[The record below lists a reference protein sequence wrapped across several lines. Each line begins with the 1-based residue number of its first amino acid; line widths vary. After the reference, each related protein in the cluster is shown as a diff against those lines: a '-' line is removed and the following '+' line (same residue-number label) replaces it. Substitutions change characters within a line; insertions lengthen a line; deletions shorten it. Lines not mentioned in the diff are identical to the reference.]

1 VKQPA
6 ALTSAKGDQKPT
18 PLFHGKQAT
27 DDVAAAL
34 FHVTQSCDP
43 AQLRFGP
50 MSAKTFHV
58 KQSAALT
65 SAKGDQNPMPLFH
78 GKQATDDVAAAL
90 FHVTQLSEPAQHRLG
105 LRSEP

>member
-1 VKQPA
+1 VRQ
-6 ALTSAKGDQKPT
+6 LSHSAEPV
-18 PLFHGKQAT
+18 AT
-27 DDVAAAL
+27 L

-43 AQLRFGP
+43 AQQRLAL

-65 SAKGDQNPMPLFH
+65 STKEGQKPMPLFH
-78 GKQATDDVAAAL
+78 VKQAADDVAAAL
-90 FHVTQLSEPAQHRLG
+90 FHVTHLPEPTQHRLG

>member
-1 VKQPA
+1 MRQ
-6 ALTSAKGDQKPT
+6 LSHSAELYG
-18 PLFHGKQAT
+18 PLFHVTQWTYAQTAT
-27 DDVAAAL
+27 L

-65 SAKGDQNPMPLFH
+65 STKEGQKPMPLFH
-78 GKQATDDVAAAL
+78 GKQATVELAAAL

>member
-1 VKQPA
+1 MRQ
-6 ALTSAKGDQKPT
+6 LSHSAEPV
-18 PLFHGKQAT
+18 AT
-27 DDVAAAL
+27 L
-34 FHVTQSCDP
+34 FHVKQSCDP
-43 AQLRFGP
+43 AQQRLAL

-90 FHVTQLSEPAQHRLG
+90 FHVTHLPEPTQHRLG